1 LDEKTKSQKTFIT
14 LKPKQSKNEILRQ
27 YEEILKTTIEILQQ
41 DHSTNERIKQ
51 ISKTIN
57 EE

>member
-1 LDEKTKSQKTFIT
+1 MS

-41 DHSTNERIKQ
+41 DHSTNEHIMQ
-51 ISKTIN
+51 ITKTIN

>member
-1 LDEKTKSQKTFIT
+1 MT

-41 DHSTNERIKQ
+41 DHSTNERILQ
-51 ISKTIN
+51 ITKTIN